1 MHVRSCRAPPPAHP
15 PRGASAPQRSQGPR
29 LPRRQEAMADLLTAT
44 VRAPAR
50 PRVEVPAR
58 GLVDLADVPLAL
70 WQDLAERALA
80 PNAYYHPAWAR
91 AVAAHAR
98 GRTGAKALLAWS
110 TDGTRLTGLL
120 PGVPAARVLHVPLPL
135 LIAWQAYGRL
145 ATPLIDR
152 EAVEEAGG
160 GLLEAGAVGGARAL
174 V

>member
-1 MHVRSCRAPPPAHP
+1 
-15 PRGASAPQRSQGPR
+15 
-29 LPRRQEAMADLLTAT
+29 MADLLTAT

-110 TDGTRLTGLL
+110 ADGTRLTGLL
-120 PGVPAARVLHVPLPL
+120 PVVPAARVLHVPLPL

-145 ATPLIDR
+145 GTPLIDR
-152 EAVEEAGG
+152 EAAEEAVA
-160 GLLEAGAVGGARAL
+160 GLLEAAAVGGARAL
-174 V
+174 FVPDMAASAELAGVHRALARRGMRVLRRHER